1 MAIKKLK
8 KNIDK
13 YLYFLSNKMFS
24 IWFWF
29 FFLILGFTL
38 CLCIFDDSVNVLADN
53 LIVLL
58 PTVGYLIFISWML
71 EYVIVRTFK
80 GSEGEAFATLLL
92 SVLTSLSIY
101 GLVVQLKNS
110 PQHES

>member
-29 FFLILGFTL
+29 FFLILAFTL

-110 PQHES
+110 PRHES

>member
-8 KNIDK
+8 KNNDNI
-13 YLYFLSNKMFS
+13 LLFFNNKMFS

-29 FFLILGFTL
+29 FFLILAFTL
-38 CLCIFDDSVNVLADN
+38 CLCIFDDSINVLSDN

-58 PTVGYLIFISWML
+58 PTVCYLIFISWML

-92 SVLTSLSIY
+92 TVLTSLSIY

>member
-1 MAIKKLK
+1 
-8 KNIDK
+8 
-13 YLYFLSNKMFS
+13 MFS

-38 CLCIFDDSVNVLADN
+38 CLCIFDDTIKVIGDN

-58 PTVGYLIFISWML
+58 PTVSYVIFISWMF

-92 SVLTSLSIY
+92 TVLTSVTIY

-110 PQHES
+110 PRHES